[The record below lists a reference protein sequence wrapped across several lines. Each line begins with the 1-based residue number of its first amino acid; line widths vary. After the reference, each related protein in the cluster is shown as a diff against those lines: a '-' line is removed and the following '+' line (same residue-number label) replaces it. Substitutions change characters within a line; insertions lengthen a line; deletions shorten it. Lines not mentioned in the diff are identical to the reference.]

1 MKRINLEHD
10 DYGSFAK
17 KQLATL
23 RVKLASAG
31 NNGDLEPVVIDA
43 HALAARG
50 KSRFARR
57 DTLFSSGNTSGRL
70 PIPDFYHGLLRPPFE
85 PSLRWNLLD
94 R

>member
-43 HALAARG
+43 HALA
-50 KSRFARR
+50 FA
-57 DTLFSSGNTSGRL
+57 GTSFLGVVAEVDLELQSHGQRL
-70 PIPDFYHGLLRPPFE
+70 LVVGAAASIREMFRVAGLER
-85 PSLRWNLLD
+85 LLA
-94 R
+94 